1 MIIYKEENEIIK
13 NSLKGIKLPERVY
26 IFDTTLRDGEQTPG
40 VSLTPEEKIEIA
52 IKLDDLGVD
61 VIEAGFPV
69 SSLGEQEA
77 IKKICSLNLD
87 AEICGLARAVKKDID
102 VAIDCGVD
110 RIHTFIATSPLHR
123 KYKLK
128 KSKEEIINIAID
140 AIEYIKEHGIKV
152 EFSAEDATR
161 TEIDYLL
168 EVYKKAV
175 EAGADI
181 INVPDT
187 VGVMIPRAMYYLIR
201 ELKKEIKV
209 PISVHCHNDFGLAV
223 ANSLSAIE
231 AGAEQVH
238 CTINGLGERGG
249 NASLEEVVMS
259 LMSIYGIKTNIKT
272 QKLYE
277 ISQLVSKYTEIKVQP
292 NKAIVG
298 ENAFAHES
306 GIHAHGVL
314 AHALTYEPIP
324 PELVGQKRKI
334 ILGKHTGTHAIE
346 AKLKE
351 LGIEVGKDISKEQF
365 DEIVKRIKM
374 LGDKGKRVTDR
385 DVEAIVEDVV
395 GKVDKKDRVVDLEQ
409 IAVMT
414 GNRVIP
420 TASVALKIE
429 EDIKKSS
436 AIGVGPVDAAVKA
449 IQRAIGEKIK
459 LKEYHIN
466 AITGGTD
473 ALAEVIVT
481 LEGYGR
487 EITTKA
493 ASEDIVRASVEAV
506 IDGINKI
513 LAKKEIK

>member
-1 MIIYKEENEIIK
+1 MEPYCKINDIIK
-13 NSLKGIKLPERVY
+13 EAIKDITPPESIK

-40 VSLTPEEKIEIA
+40 VSLTPDEKVEIA
-52 IKLDDLGVD
+52 IALNNIGVD

-77 IKKICSLNLD
+77 VKKITSLDLD

-128 KSKEEIINIAID
+128 MDKEEVINKAVE
-140 AIEYIKEHGIKV
+140 AIEYIKSHGIKV

-161 TEIDYLL
+161 TEIDYLI
-168 EVYKKAV
+168 EVYKNAV
-175 EAGADI
+175 DAGADV

-187 VGVMIPRAMYYLIR
+187 VGVMIPKAMEYLIR
-201 ELKKEIKV
+201 EIKKEIDV

-223 ANSLSAIE
+223 ANSIAAVE
-231 AGAEQVH
+231 AGAEQIH
-238 CTINGLGERGG
+238 CTVNGIGERAG
-249 NASLEEVVMS
+249 NASLEEVVMI
-259 LMSIYGIKTNIKT
+259 LKSIYGLNTKIKTEKLTDLSRLVSRLTGIKT
-272 QKLYE
+272 
-277 ISQLVSKYTEIKVQP
+277 QP
-292 NKAIVG
+292 NKAVVG

-314 AHALTYEPIP
+314 EHALTYEPIP

-334 ILGKHTGTHAIE
+334 ILGKHTGAHAIK

-351 LGIEVGKDISKEQF
+351 LGIEVGKNVTEEQF
-365 DEIVKRIKM
+365 KEIINRIKS
-374 LGDKGKRVTDR
+374 LGDKGKRVTDA
-385 DVEAIVEDVV
+385 DVEAIVEDVT
-395 GKVDKKDRVVDLEQ
+395 KRTLKSERVVDLEQ

-420 TASVALKIE
+420 TASVALRINE
-429 EDIKKSS
+429 EVKKAS

-449 IQRAIGEKIK
+449 IQSVIGEKIK

-481 LEGYGR
+481 LEGYGK
-487 EITTKA
+487 EVTTKA
-493 ASEDIVRASVEAV
+493 AREDIVRASVEAV
-506 IDGINKI
+506 IEGINKI
-513 LAKKEIK
+513 LRSQVK

>member
-13 NSLKGIKLPERVY
+13 KALSSLNLPERVY

-40 VSLTPEEKIEIA
+40 VSLTVDEKIEIA
-52 IKLDDLGVD
+52 INLDKLGAD
-61 VIEAGFPV
+61 VIEAGFPI
-69 SSLGEQEA
+69 SSSGEYEA
-77 IKKICSLNLD
+77 VKKICSLNLD
-87 AEICGLARAVKKDID
+87 AEICGLARAVKADID
-102 VAIDCGVD
+102 RAIDCGVD

-128 KSKEEIINIAID
+128 KSKEEIIEIAVE

-161 TEIDYLL
+161 TELDYLK

-187 VGVMIPRAMYYLIR
+187 VGVMIPRAMYYLIS
-201 ELKKEIKV
+201 ELKKEIEN
-209 PISVHCHNDFGLAV
+209 ISVHCHNDFGLAV
-223 ANSLSAIE
+223 ANSLAAIE
-231 AGAEQVH
+231 AGVIQCHV
-238 CTINGLGERGG
+238 TINGLGERGG
-249 NASLEEVVMS
+249 NAALEEVVMA
-259 LMSIYGIKTNIKT
+259 LHSIYGIKTKIKT
-272 QKLYE
+272 ELLYNISKLVE
-277 ISQLVSKYTEIKVQP
+277 RLTEIKVQP

-298 ENAFAHES
+298 DNAFAHES

-324 PELVGQKRKI
+324 PELVGQKRRI

-351 LGIEVGKDISKEQF
+351 LGYKDIDKEKF
-365 DEIVKRIKM
+365 KEIVKRIKS
-374 LGDKGKRVTDR
+374 LGDKGKRVTDK
-385 DVEAIVEDVV
+385 DVEAIVEDVI
-395 GKVDKKDRVVDLEQ
+395 GRTSKKERVVDLEQ

-414 GNRVIP
+414 GNKVIP
-420 TASVALKIE
+420 TASVALKIN
-429 EDIKKSS
+429 DNLIKTSS
-436 AIGVGPVDAAVKA
+436 IGVGPVDAAVKA
-449 IQRAIGEKIK
+449 IQKAIGEKIK
-459 LKEYHIN
+459 IKEYHID

-473 ALAEVIVT
+473 ALAEVVVT
-481 LEGYGR
+481 LEGYGK

-493 ASEDIVRASVEAV
+493 AREDIVRASVEAV

-513 LAKKEIK
+513 LSKKGEE

>member
-13 NSLKGIKLPERVY
+13 KALSSLNLPERVY

-40 VSLTPEEKIEIA
+40 VSLTVDEKIEIA
-52 IKLDDLGVD
+52 INLDKLGVD
-61 VIEAGFPV
+61 VIEAGFPI
-69 SSLGEQEA
+69 SSSGEYEA
-77 IKKICSLNLD
+77 VKKICSLNLD
-87 AEICGLARAVKKDID
+87 AEICGLARAVKADID
-102 VAIDCGVD
+102 RAIDCGVD

-128 KSKEEIINIAID
+128 KSKEEIIEIAVE

-161 TEIDYLL
+161 TELDYLK

-187 VGVMIPRAMYYLIR
+187 VGVMIPRAMYYLIS
-201 ELKKEIKV
+201 ELKKEIEN
-209 PISVHCHNDFGLAV
+209 ISVHCHNDFGLAV
-223 ANSLSAIE
+223 ANSLAAIE
-231 AGAEQVH
+231 AGAIQCHV
-238 CTINGLGERGG
+238 TINGLGERGG
-249 NASLEEVVMS
+249 NAALEEVVMA
-259 LMSIYGIKTNIKT
+259 LHSIYGIKTKIKT
-272 QKLYE
+272 ELLYNISKLVE
-277 ISQLVSKYTEIKVQP
+277 RLTEIKVQP

-298 ENAFAHES
+298 DNAFAHES

-324 PELVGQKRKI
+324 PELVGQKRRI

-351 LGIEVGKDISKEQF
+351 LGYKDIDKEKF
-365 DEIVKRIKM
+365 KEIVKRIKS
-374 LGDKGKRVTDR
+374 LGDKGKRVTDK
-385 DVEAIVEDVV
+385 DVEAIVEDVI
-395 GKVDKKDRVVDLEQ
+395 GRTSKKERVVDLEQ

-414 GNRVIP
+414 GNKVIP
-420 TASVALKIE
+420 TASVALKIN
-429 EDIKKSS
+429 DNLIKTSS
-436 AIGVGPVDAAVKA
+436 IGVGPVDAAVKA
-449 IQRAIGEKIK
+449 IQKAIGEKIK
-459 LKEYHIN
+459 IKEYHID

-473 ALAEVIVT
+473 ALAEVVVT
-481 LEGYGR
+481 LEGYGK

-493 ASEDIVRASVEAV
+493 AREDIVRASVEAV

-513 LAKKEIK
+513 LSKKGEE

>member
-13 NSLKGIKLPERVY
+13 KALSSLNLPERVY

-40 VSLTPEEKIEIA
+40 VSLTVDEKIEIA
-52 IKLDDLGVD
+52 INLDKLGVD
-61 VIEAGFPV
+61 VIEAGFPI
-69 SSLGEQEA
+69 SSSGEYEA
-77 IKKICSLNLD
+77 VKKICSLNLD
-87 AEICGLARAVKKDID
+87 AEICGLARAVKADMD
-102 VAIDCGVD
+102 RAIDCGVD

-128 KSKEEIINIAID
+128 KSKEEIIEIAVE

-161 TEIDYLL
+161 TELDYLK

-187 VGVMIPRAMYYLIR
+187 VGVMIPRAMYYLIS
-201 ELKKEIKV
+201 ELKKEIEN
-209 PISVHCHNDFGLAV
+209 ISVHCHNDFGLAV
-223 ANSLSAIE
+223 ANSLAAIE
-231 AGAEQVH
+231 AGAIQCHV
-238 CTINGLGERGG
+238 TINGLGERGG
-249 NASLEEVVMS
+249 NAALEEVVMA
-259 LMSIYGIKTNIKT
+259 LHSIYGIKTKIKT
-272 QKLYE
+272 ELLYNISKLVE
-277 ISQLVSKYTEIKVQP
+277 RLTEIKVQP

-298 ENAFAHES
+298 DNAFAHES

-324 PELVGQKRKI
+324 PELVGQKRRI

-351 LGIEVGKDISKEQF
+351 LGYKDIDKEKF
-365 DEIVKRIKM
+365 KEIVKRIKS
-374 LGDKGKRVTDR
+374 LGDKGKRVTDK
-385 DVEAIVEDVV
+385 DVEAIVEDVI
-395 GKVDKKDRVVDLEQ
+395 GRTSKKERVVDLEQ

-414 GNRVIP
+414 GNKVIP
-420 TASVALKIE
+420 TASVALKIN
-429 EDIKKSS
+429 DNLIKTSS
-436 AIGVGPVDAAVKA
+436 IGVGPVDAAVKA
-449 IQRAIGEKIK
+449 IQKAIGEKIK
-459 LKEYHIN
+459 IKEYHID

-473 ALAEVIVT
+473 ALAEVVVT
-481 LEGYGR
+481 LEGYGK

-493 ASEDIVRASVEAV
+493 AREDIVRASVEAV

-513 LAKKEIK
+513 LSKKGEE

>member
-1 MIIYKEENEIIK
+1 MMIVYREENELIK
-13 NSLKGIKLPERVY
+13 KVLKDLNLPDRVY

-40 VSLTPEEKIEIA
+40 VSLTIDEKVEIA
-52 IKLDDLGVD
+52 KKLDELGVD

-69 SSLGEQEA
+69 SSVGEKEA
-77 IKKICSLNLD
+77 IKKIVKENLN

-102 VAIDCGVD
+102 VAIECEVD

-128 KSKEEIINIAID
+128 MNKEEIINKAVE

-161 TEIDYLL
+161 TELDYLK
-168 EVYKKAV
+168 EVYKKAI

-187 VGVMIPRAMYYLIR
+187 VGVMIPRAMYYLIS
-201 ELKKEIKV
+201 ELSKDIKN
-209 PISVHCHNDFGLAV
+209 ISVHCHNDFGLAV
-223 ANSLSAIE
+223 ANSLAGVEGGAI
-231 AGAEQVH
+231 QIH

-249 NASLEEVVMS
+249 NAALEEVVMG
-259 LMSIYGIKTNIKT
+259 LMSLYGIKTNIKT
-272 QKLYE
+272 ELLYE
-277 ISQLVSKYTEIKVQP
+277 ISQLVAKYTEIKPQP

-298 ENAFAHES
+298 DNAFAHES

-324 PELVGQKRKI
+324 PEVVGQKRRM

-351 LGIEVGKDISKEQF
+351 LGITDLSEEQF
-365 DEIVKRIKM
+365 NEIVKRIKA
-374 LGDKGKRVTDR
+374 LGDKGKRVTDK
-385 DVEAIVEDVV
+385 DVEAIVSDVV
-395 GKVDKKDRVVDLEQ
+395 GKVPRDERVVELNY
-409 IAVMT
+409 IGVFT
-414 GNRVIP
+414 GDKIIP
-420 TASVALKIE
+420 TASVALKVND
-429 EDIKKSS
+429 DIIKTS

-449 IQRAIGEKIK
+449 IQKALGEKIK
-459 LKEYHIN
+459 IKEYHID

-473 ALAEVIVT
+473 ALAEVVVT
-481 LEGYGR
+481 LEGFGK
-487 EITTKA
+487 EVTTK
-493 ASEDIVRASVEAV
+493 SVREDIVRASVEAV

-513 LAKKEIK
+513 LSKK